1 MMAGM
6 TDPKMRSEK
15 PSGDFPIALVST
27 APPLERRAI
36 SPSIS
41 LGWRSL
47 GSLSNL
53 ITHGKNRLGHFEVVG
68 AVDFIPSECVAGS
81 GHEAKAAPLDQVR
94 KELLGIG
101 FDSTTCDEVVKIT
114 HALLGLANEEQL
126 LGHPVAG
133 ASWEGF
139 AIETLIAAAPTGTTA
154 NFYRTAAGAEI
165 DLLLTLPG
173 RRPWAIEIKRS
184 LSPTLEKGFYLA
196 CEDLEP
202 EQRLV
207 LYPGEVSFPL
217 KNDVTALSISSAAR
231 MLQDVR

>member
-1 MMAGM
+1 MLAHHQ
-6 TDPKMRSEK
+6 
-15 PSGDFPIALVST
+15 SGLLNAAEFA
-27 APPLERRAI
+27 
-36 SPSIS
+36 
-41 LGWRSL
+41 RSL
-47 GSLSNL
+47 GVDGKTVASYLDLLVDLLLVRRLEPWHANVGKRLVKSPRIYVRDSGL
-53 ITHGKNRLGHFEVVG
+53 TH
-68 AVDFIPSECVAGS
+68 
-81 GHEAKAAPLDQVR
+81 
-94 KELLGIG
+94 
-101 FDSTTCDEVVKIT
+101 T
-114 HALLGLANEEQL
+114 LLGLANEEQL